1 MTFSSLGPRLSLP
14 LAVAALLTVPA
25 SVHAQNPMQ
34 LLRSISQGGGWLSVP
49 ITEGRGEISTD
60 TVPTF
65 GLSVKGC
72 LTVWP
77 GHSGRWTLKA
87 EDPLNDQQLDAEA
100 APGEGVPFSYES
112 GPRSALEVL
121 ITWSEAR
128 DTTLN
133 VWVGVETR
141 NAERD
146 ACDPVYPERGGR
158 QPRPERTH

>member
-1 MTFSSLGPRLSLP
+1 MTRHLSSLLA
-14 LAVAALLTVPA
+14 LAVLLSVPA
-25 SVHAQNPMQ
+25 NAHAQNPMQ
-34 LLRSISQGGGWLSVP
+34 LLRSIQQGGGWISVP
-49 ITEGRGEISTD
+49 ITEGRGEIATD

-100 APGEGVPFSYES
+100 TPGEGIPFSYAS
-112 GPRSALEVL
+112 GPRSALDVL

-133 VWVGVETR
+133 VWVGVDTGNPER
-141 NAERD
+141 NA
-146 ACDPVYPERGGR
+146 CTPVYPGG
-158 QPRPERTH
+158 